1 MSVNRQVLIKIAS
14 ELDYDLTPK
23 SVDGN
28 GNPVKRLVP
37 TDYRRTP
44 NPSAGEVQ
52 YKPLPDFN
60 ESKQDFA
67 NSNGLQIPKV
77 VSPTMAGAMMA
88 TMEPPRY
95 FNPDRSGFNTLKRR
109 GIISPIPSSSE
120 YPAGAE
126 LPTVVNVA
134 PSSSDKNRPAKNKRE
149 FGMLDLDK
157 ARVRQL
163 AGPNPSPYDLKLAE
177 AIVRKSAERV
187 RQARYNLL
195 SEEGKKAYDAVAQYY
210 GQNPHYSTIFLPGS
224 LSQTWAKQNVGF
236 PDVLYG
242 SEGVGNPIAYDAN
255 ANVPGYAPGDSSF
268 VLDGFVYD
276 KDGNINKTVLDNPY
290 VKGLSNGNVVIQ
302 NSLAANPYDA
312 GDDISVTPYS
322 TERFLRIP
330 VGDKR
335 TTTPDITEGLA
346 LPGINVGNAVMEEDR
361 KLLTGNDFGVLSP
374 DDKKSK
380 AWPSYNLDVLDHEAK
395 HTMSR
400 SSVLDLLRRSK
411 VFKKKYDDV
420 LNKYKDLDK
429 STRLQKT
436 LESLDEEK
444 KERENDPVLSDDYS
458 GASNGFVR
466 GKNGISYVQSGRGEH
481 QRSMT
486 DLKGFVEN
494 YLKETLPPQMK
505 ARGELDGL
513 TEDEQIDVISDRILD
528 IANDKKKFKE
538 ILRNHNIIG
547 NGGEGVPDWF
557 IEDSALGGTSRREA
571 HRSING
577 FWRSTIPREQLRN
590 YIRPGR
596 DLEQIDNPGN
606 RDYIPVFEKWL
617 DENLHLIVNNNG
629 AEYYTV

>member
-60 ESKQDFA
+60 ESKQDFV

-88 TMEPPRY
+88 GTGQTLGSKPPTY

-109 GIISPIPSSSE
+109 GIITPIPSSSE
-120 YPAGAE
+120 D
-126 LPTVVNVA
+126 PTII
-134 PSSSDKNRPAKNKRE
+134 DKASGSPNRKRE
-149 FGMLDLDK
+149 LGMLDLDE

-163 AGPNPSPYDLKLAE
+163 AGDNPSPYDLKLAQ

-236 PDVLYG
+236 PDVVYG
-242 SEGVGNPIAYDAN
+242 SEGLGDPIAYDAN
-255 ANVPGYAPGDSSF
+255 SNIPGYTQGDSSF

-290 VKGLSNGNVVIQ
+290 VKGLSNGNVIIQ
-302 NSLAANPYDA
+302 NSLTDNPYDTS
-312 GDDISVTPYS
+312 GDSDSSSPYS
-322 TERFLRIP
+322 SERFLRIP
-330 VGDKR
+330 TGDES
-335 TTTPDITEGLA
+335 TTQSDSTEGLV
-346 LPGINVGNAVMEEDR
+346 LPGINVGNLV
-361 KLLTGNDFGVLSP
+361 LTEGAGNALG
-374 DDKKSK
+374 DDLGAWDPRDGKVR

-400 SSVLDLLRRSK
+400 SSVLDQMIQYK
-411 VFKKKYDDV
+411 AFQKKYDAIRDQY
-420 LNKYKDLDK
+420 NDLDRSARISK
-429 STRLQKT
+429 L
-436 LESLDEEK
+436 LETMKEES
-444 KERENDPVLSDDYS
+444 KERENDPVLSDSYS
-458 GASNGFVR
+458 GASNGFVK
-466 GKNGISYVQSGRGEH
+466 GKDGISYVQSGRGEH
-481 QRSMT
+481 QRAMT

-505 ARGELDGL
+505 ARGELDGM
-513 TEDEQIDVISDRILD
+513 TEDEQIDAISDRVLD
-528 IANDKKKFKE
+528 IANDREKFKE

-547 NGGEGVPDWF
+547 DGESGTPNWF

-590 YIRPGR
+590 YVRPGR
-596 DLEQIDNPGN
+596 DREQIDNPGN
-606 RDYIPVFEKWL
+606 RDYRPVSEKWI
-617 DENLHLIVNNNG
+617 DELLHLIVNNNG